1 VDEDKFTVY
10 MKQAKK
16 PPATIKGY
24 ANSIKLYE
32 DFLQKHEKVNC
43 LEDSQPKN
51 LKAFVD
57 WGTEKGENV
66 YRHFWGIRVYYE
78 FIQRPNMDNKVRE
91 WMEYLQNE
99 TRKLREFPKV
109 DKNSVKKLSAMGIST
124 VNQFIQAANTPEK
137 REILSQ
143 ESGAPLEAIL
153 ELYKLSELSR
163 LPGLK
168 KVRGRL
174 FYEGGLDSLSVIA
187 AMEAEEVHTTLQEY
201 IDRTGF
207 DGLAPTVGEAQLT
220 IDMAK
225 FLLEE
230 AE

>member
-1 VDEDKFTVY
+1 

-16 PPATIKGY
+16 SPATISAY
-24 ANSIKLYE
+24 INSVKLFE
-32 DFLQKHEKVNC
+32 DFLQKHETINN
-43 LEDSQPKN
+43 LDEALPDN

-57 WGTEKGENV
+57 WGIDKGENV
-66 YRHFWGIRVYYE
+66 YRHFWGIRMYYE
-78 FIQRPNMDNKVRE
+78 FIQRPGMDDKIRE

-99 TRKLREFPKV
+99 TRKLREFPNV
-109 DKNSVKKLSAMGIST
+109 DRNAIKKLSAMEIST
-124 VNQFIQAANTPEK
+124 VNQFLLVGSTPEK
-137 REILSQ
+137 RKILSQ
-143 ESGAPLEAIL
+143 ESGISPDTIL
-153 ELYKLSELSR
+153 ELFKLSELSR

-174 FYEGGLDSLSVIA
+174 FYEGGLDSLADIA
-187 AMEAEEVHTTLQEY
+187 ARKAEDIVTTLQEY

-207 DGLAPTVGEAQLT
+207 DGITPTMSEVQLT

-225 FLLEE
+225 FLLKE